1 MLLLRAMCVLLILSG
16 IAGVAVG
23 DESAVAGWW
32 LIVVFSSLLAV
43 TFIGDRS
50 SVPSDMR
57 NSRMRSRLVT
67 AGGVVLGVLI
77 LVPLAMLMLAGS
89 ADGIR

>member
-1 MLLLRAMCVLLILSG
+1 MLLLRAMCVLLVLSG

-23 DESAVAGWW
+23 DEAAVTGWW
-32 LIVVFSSLLAV
+32 LIVVFSGLLSV

-50 SVPSDMR
+50 SKPSDMR
-57 NSRMRSRLVT
+57 NSRMRSRLIT

-77 LVPLAMLMLAGS
+77 FTPLAMLMLAGG
-89 ADGIR
+89 ANGIR